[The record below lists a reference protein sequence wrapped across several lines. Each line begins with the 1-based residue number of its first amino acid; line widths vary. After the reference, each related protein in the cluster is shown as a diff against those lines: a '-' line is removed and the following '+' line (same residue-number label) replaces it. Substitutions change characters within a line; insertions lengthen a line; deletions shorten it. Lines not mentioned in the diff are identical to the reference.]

1 MNRKLLALDAAGG
14 AFIAVCSCLMR
25 RLYDLSGGRLVG
37 VLFGAVNQSHWE
49 AVKTLLLPYLVWAML
64 ELLTL
69 GLPVYHFTAAKT
81 AGLYALGLCALSLRL
96 CGMHGTAADCLAVC
110 AALLISFL
118 LFCSVLPLRTLFA
131 PSLAL
136 LFLFVALY
144 FSLTPFP
151 PQAEAFR
158 DPVSGTYGI
167 IPPYLI
173 DY

>member
-1 MNRKLLALDAAGG
+1 MNRKLLALDAACGV
-14 AFIAVCSCLMR
+14 FIAVCSCLMR

-64 ELLTL
+64 ELLSL
-69 GLPVYHFTAAKT
+69 HPRVYHFTVAKT
-81 AGLYALGLCALSLRL
+81 IGLYVLGICALALRL
-96 CGMHGTAADCLAVC
+96 SGMRGTAADCLAVF

-118 LFCSVLPLRTLFA
+118 LCRSALPLRTLFA

-167 IPPYLI
+167 VPPYLI
-173 DY
+173 AA